1 MNSKLSLFFIFF
13 RLGLTSFGG
22 PVAHLGYFRDEF
34 VSRRGWFSEQQYA
47 DNVALCQLI
56 PGPASSQVGLLIG
69 YQRAGYLGALLA
81 WLGFTLPSAAAL
93 GYLGVSLANPS
104 TTLPP
109 LLLLLLKVIAIA
121 VVLQAVIGM
130 ARNFCKTPTNLLLMI
145 GCAIILSLAASP
157 WLTPILILIAG
168 TISVTLDSARHS
180 IRKLSVQLSLPSILW
195 LAVFTGGLLT
205 LPVLAS
211 SGSQLIQ
218 LLDGFFRAGA
228 LVFGGGHVVLPLLAD
243 ATVARDLISSDIF
256 MSGYG
261 AAQAVPGPLFTF
273 AAFLGGA
280 LNGDVS
286 TAVLATLAIFLP
298 AVALLFGVLPIWEQ
312 IKEHNTIRVAIGGA
326 NAAVV
331 GVLLSALIGISLE
344 TITSIYLATGV
355 VAVYGLIEK
364 VKIPAWMLVL
374 AATLLSMGASVI

>member
-1 MNSKLSLFFIFF
+1 M
-13 RLGLTSFGG
+13 
-22 PVAHLGYFRDEF
+22 
-34 VSRRGWFSEQQYA
+34 
-47 DNVALCQLI
+47 
-56 PGPASSQVGLLIG
+56 
-69 YQRAGYLGALLA
+69 
-81 WLGFTLPSAAAL
+81 
-93 GYLGVSLANPS
+93 
-104 TTLPP
+104 
-109 LLLLLLKVIAIA
+109 
-121 VVLQAVIGM
+121 VLQAVIGM

-195 LAVFTGGLLT
+195 LAVFTGCLLT

-286 TAVLATLAIFLP
+286 TAVLATLAIFPP

-355 VAVYGLIEK
+355 FAVYVLIEK